1 MLDLAD
7 QALWNEAYRIFQLMQ
22 ILGASLVNIFFL
34 INFFKETS
42 DIKHSMTLESSIQS
56 FIKLV
61 IVDAIFLNLSN
72 LLIKIVEIEQ
82 DLLGIV
88 APAGADSIKLKIDS
102 LDDWEFK
109 IEKAILGNIF
119 GLFALV
125 VQL

>member
-1 MLDLAD
+1 
-7 QALWNEAYRIFQLMQ
+7 
-22 ILGASLVNIFFL
+22 
-34 INFFKETS
+34 
-42 DIKHSMTLESSIQS
+42 MTLESSIQS

-119 GLFALV
+119 GLFFLIICIGGAIIVLWTV
-125 VQL
+125 YRVFLNIFLPRSCTIGTFDLCWPARN

>member
-1 MLDLAD
+1 
-7 QALWNEAYRIFQLMQ
+7 
-22 ILGASLVNIFFL
+22 
-34 INFFKETS
+34 
-42 DIKHSMTLESSIQS
+42 MTLESSIQS

-88 APAGADSIKLKIDS
+88 APAGVDSIKLKIDS

-109 IEKAILGNIF
+109 IEKSYF
-119 GLFALV
+119 G
-125 VQL
+125 

>member
-1 MLDLAD
+1 
-7 QALWNEAYRIFQLMQ
+7 
-22 ILGASLVNIFFL
+22 
-34 INFFKETS
+34 
-42 DIKHSMTLESSIQS
+42 MTLESSIQS

-88 APAGADSIKLKIDS
+88 APAGVDSIKLKIDS

-109 IEKAILGNIF
+109 IEKKK
-119 GLFALV
+119 LFWVIYLV
-125 VQL
+125 YSF